1 MRNLDH
7 SRKPVEFD
15 GIRTTLAK
23 LVEFDRFNRVGFE
36 AVADKGDERMKLPG
50 GEQ

>member
-15 GIRTTLAK
+15 GIRTPLAK
-23 LVEFDRFNRVGFE
+23 LVEFYGFNRVGFE
-36 AVADKGDERMKLPG
+36 AVANKGDERMKLPG
-50 GEQ
+50 DDQ